1 MSNENRTITKRKR
14 RVKFS
19 KKDELQYIEPRGKS
33 PVRPSNLHD
42 PVVID
47 DEVKDH
53 PIFANSL
60 PKPLLSPVGYT
71 RQIQKQIEND
81 PNCTSIFNPI
91 TQRIITRFGH
101 SYWSLIQEVFGRKS
115 AFYIRE
121 KTKYNEM
128 YKK

>member
-60 PKPLLSPVGYT
+60 FILNLRFYILSNPKPGY
-71 RQIQKQIEND
+71 N
-81 PNCTSIFNPI
+81 
-91 TQRIITRFGH
+91 FGSFFKDFKH
-101 SYWSLIQEVFGRKS
+101 
-115 AFYIRE
+115 IRG
-121 KTKYNEM
+121 
-128 YKK
+128 